1 MKAMFLDEF
10 ERDLKASR
18 LKYLKWFLK
27 MEAEF

>member
-10 ERDLKASR
+10 ERDLKSSH